1 MSLLPTRC
9 HTMSPGRS
17 HPVPPGRY
25 GLQSWASPQP
35 AIPKCC
41 LQECPCQR
49 SKCQKAKEKK
59 DMTELV
65 KWQLMKHKWKGKNGK
80 NKWYKWKKQY
90 LSFSLRSQHPATEE
104 QQLAYPMP
112 QLKSLVPQP
121 LCWAWS
127 GGRSPGVGHV
137 EPHHTRNTIKKT
149 HYTHTLQ
156 I

>member
-1 MSLLPTRC
+1 M
-9 HTMSPGRS
+9 
-17 HPVPPGRY
+17 
-25 GLQSWASPQP
+25 
-35 AIPKCC
+35 
-41 LQECPCQR
+41 
-49 SKCQKAKEKK
+49 EK
-59 DMTELV
+59 M
-65 KWQLMKHKWKGKNGK
+65 
-80 NKWYKWKKQY
+80 KQY
-90 LSFSLRSQHPATEE
+90 LCFSLRSQHPATEE

-156 I
+156 ILHFSFATQNCQQIFNFHQLPQQKHPILALSLRRLIIHNIHRWWNAAISGSIKVLVKAKWFNWRNPCGESFKWNDWNI